1 MLNKQGFNLWADHYD
16 QTVQLS
22 EENDQY
28 PFAGYKAVLN
38 TIFNEAMQV
47 GKSEILDIGFGTAVL
62 TAKLYENGHR
72 IVGLDFS
79 PKMIEIAQSKM
90 PNAEL
95 MEWDISKGL
104 PEFVLQNQYDSII
117 STYTLHHLTD
127 DEKIKMIKSLLPLLR
142 DNGKLLIGDISFETR
157 EQLNSCKEKSSGF
170 WDDDEFYFV
179 YEEIN
184 ASLKSICNCKFYSL
198 SHCGGVF
205 IISKQ

>member
-28 PFAGYKAVLN
+28 PFAGYKDVLN
-38 TIFNEAMQV
+38 AIFNEAMQV
-47 GKSEILDIGFGTAVL
+47 EKSDILDIGFGTAIL
-62 TAKLYENGHR
+62 SAKLYENGHQ

-90 PNAEL
+90 PDAKL
-95 MEWDISKGL
+95 IEWDISNGL
-104 PEFVLQNQYDSII
+104 PDFVLQKKYYSII

-127 DEKIKMIKSLLPLLR
+127 EEKINMIESLLPLLC
-142 DNGKLLIGDISFETR
+142 DNGKLLIGDISFETH
-157 EQLNSCKEKSSGF
+157 EQLKACKEKSIGY

-179 YEEIN
+179 YEEIY
-184 ASLKSICNCKFYSL
+184 ASLKSFCKCEFYPL

-205 IISKQ
+205 VISKQ

>member
-28 PFAGYKAVLN
+28 PFAGYKGVLN

-47 GKSEILDIGFGTAVL
+47 EKSEVLDIGFGTAIL

-95 MEWDISKGL
+95 MEWDISNGL
-104 PEFVLQNQYDSII
+104 PDFVLQNQYDSII

-127 DEKIKMIKSLLPLLR
+127 EEKINMIKSLLPLLR
-142 DNGKLLIGDISFETR
+142 DNGKLLIGDISFENR
-157 EQLNSCKEKSSGF
+157 EQLNACKEGSSGF

-184 ASLKSICNCKFYSL
+184 ASLKSICKCEFYSL